1 MLDHVSFGTTRYS
14 EAVAFY
20 RRMLA
25 PLGYE
30 LLRDTGREAAFGTPD
45 RWCFFLYPVEA
56 GVAVAGAGTHLAIA
70 APSRDSVRGA
80 HAAAME
86 AAGTDLWSPRER
98 PDIDDRYYGAMFHD
112 LDGHRIE
119 VMTRIV

>member
-1 MLDHVSFGTTRYS
+1 MLDHVSFGTTRYI

-20 RRMLA
+20 QQVLA

-30 LLRDTGREAAFGTPD
+30 LLRDTGREAAFGTPE
-45 RWCFFLYPVEA
+45 RWCFFLYPVDPGEP
-56 GVAVAGAGTHLAIA
+56 VDGAGTHLAIA
-70 APSRDSVRGA
+70 APSRDGVRGA
-80 HAAAME
+80 HAAALQ

-98 PDIDDRYYGAMFHD
+98 PDIDDLYYGAMFRD